1 MLLDAG
7 LVLEGGGTRCVFTA
21 GILDYFMEKDV
32 YFKHVYALSASAY
45 VGLNYISKQPHRTKD
60 TMIDKVSSRMFSW
73 RSLFTTGDI
82 YNTKML
88 FDDLP
93 NGTEMPFDYDTF
105 FNSESK
111 LTMSVTSLL
120 TGKQVY
126 MDRFDGPADLM
137 AKCRASNCFP
147 MLTKIQYID
156 GEPVLDGGM
165 ADPIPINKAIEDG
178 VKKNVV
184 LLTQMHGFRKKIAK
198 SRLISMRY
206 HKYPEFVKI
215 VNARPAMYNEELENI
230 DRLAQNGDILAF
242 YPSQQPPALITR
254 KKALLQSFY
263 DHGYEYAKQILPE
276 IIAFV
281 NGEK

>member
-21 GILDYFMEKDV
+21 GILDYFMEQDV
-32 YFKHVYALSASAY
+32 YFKKVYALSASAY
-45 VGLNYISKQPHRTKD
+45 VGLNYISKQPLRTKI
-60 TMIDKVSSRMFSW
+60 TMIDKISSKMFSW
-73 RSLFTTGDI
+73 RSLFRTGDI
-82 YNTKML
+82 YNTKLL

-93 NGTEMPFDYDTF
+93 NGTEMPFDYDAF

-126 MDRFDGPADLM
+126 MDHFDGPKDLM

-147 MLTKIQYID
+147 ILTKIQYID

-165 ADPIPINKAIEDG
+165 ADPIPLNKAIEDG

-184 LLTQMHGFRKKIAK
+184 ILTQMKGFRKKIEK
-198 SRLISMRY
+198 NHLIAMRY
-206 HKYPEFVKI
+206 HKYPEFVRT
-215 VNARPAMYNEELENI
+215 VNERPAQYNSELEHI
-230 DRLAQNGDILAF
+230 DKLASDGEILAF

-254 KKALLQSFY
+254 KKPILQAFY
-263 DHGYEYAKQILPE
+263 DHGYAYAREILPKIKE
-276 IIAFV
+276 YLGV
-281 NGEK
+281 